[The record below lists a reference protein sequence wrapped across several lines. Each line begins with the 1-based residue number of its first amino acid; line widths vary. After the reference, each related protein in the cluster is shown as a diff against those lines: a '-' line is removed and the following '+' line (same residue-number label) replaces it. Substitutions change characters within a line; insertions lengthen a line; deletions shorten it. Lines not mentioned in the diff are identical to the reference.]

1 MIRVRHSRACVSPGW
16 HPDDMPDDVR
26 SRWPLPLP
34 LPVCAFDICPIH
46 DYALDMD
53 EAIRVTREQVDAI
66 GQGIADLSL
75 RIDVA
80 KHELL
85 TQLRKFDTHD
95 GWANSGFL
103 SLAAWLA
110 WRIDIGPVA
119 AREYVRVARAL
130 GELTRVDA
138 RLLGRGRPRRDSQ
151 AGS

>member
-1 MIRVRHSRACVSPGW
+1 MNHTSS
-16 HPDDMPDDVR
+16 
-26 SRWPLPLP
+26 S
-34 LPVCAFDICPIH
+34 
-46 DYALDMD
+46 ALDIHTIRQYAFSMG
-53 EAIRVTREQVDAI
+53 EANPVTREQVDAI

-110 WRIDIGPVA
+110 WRIDVSPVA
-119 AREYVRVARAL
+119 AREYVS
-130 GELTRVDA
+130 
-138 RLLGRGRPRRDSQ
+138 LGRSANSCASMRHSQ
-151 AGS
+151 LAS